1 MEFRT
6 RTREWAG
13 IFHGLKGASMRKVA
27 IAAAIAAGCFLEA
40 SAGAQSVQTGPE
52 VIQAVQHDVSPPL
65 RDLVPGQ
72 ELAGEIKREMPLR
85 LFHPAGQAQSQSDPV
100 LQSTVGMSSAITPGT
115 SFAGVGQ
122 GDYGFTD
129 MYAPPD
135 TNGSVG
141 ATQYVQ
147 WVNVSFAVFDKTT
160 HDLLYGPALANTLW
174 SGFGGG
180 CEKNNDGDP
189 VVLWD
194 KAAQRWVMTQF
205 SVSTKPYLQCVAV
218 SKTGDATGEW
228 YRYSF
233 AMPYFNDY
241 PKLGVWPDGY
251 YMTFNMFSGT
261 SFVGGRAC
269 ALDRNSMLSG
279 ATATAQC
286 FQLSSSYGGLLPSDL
301 DGKTLPP
308 VGEPNFF
315 LAFGN
320 NVLQLWKFHVDWTT
334 PANSTFTGPTNVPVA
349 AFSMACN
356 GGTCIPQ
363 LGSTQKLD
371 SLGDRLMF
379 RLAYRNFGD
388 HESLVV
394 NHSVTAGTSVGVR
407 WYELRSPNATPAIY
421 QQSTYAPDSNYRWM
435 GSVAMDGSGNIA
447 LGYSESSSGI
457 YPKVAY
463 TGRLA
468 SDPLGALQAETVV
481 QMGGGSQ
488 QRTLNRWGDYSSMSI
503 DPVDDCTFWYTNEY
517 LKTSGT
523 FNWSTIIGT
532 FTIAGCPSTSRPDFS
547 ISAAQTAVSVNQGQ
561 GGTST
566 ISVAGVNGFSGPV
579 TLSVAGCP
587 AAATCVFSENPVN
600 VGSSSVL
607 TIATT
612 SSTAAGTYPVM
623 VTGTSGTLSHST
635 TVSVTVV
642 APAASFTLGANPT
655 SLTLSRGTSGTTT
668 ISVIGSAGF
677 SGSVSFGVSGLARG
691 TIASFSPKTVTGS
704 GSTTLTFKVNKNA
717 ATGTFP
723 LTVTGTSGSL
733 LGSTMVS
740 LTIQ

>member
-1 MEFRT
+1 
-6 RTREWAG
+6 
-13 IFHGLKGASMRKVA
+13 MRKCA
-27 IAAAIAAGCFLEA
+27 ILTAIAAGCLLGVP
-40 SAGAQSVQTGPE
+40 AGAQVVQSGPE
-52 VIQAVQHDVSPPL
+52 VIPAVQHDVSPPL
-65 RDLVPGQ
+65 RDLAPGQ
-72 ELAGEIKREMPLR
+72 EVAGEIKREMPLR
-85 LFHPAGQAQSQSDPV
+85 LFHPAGQAQSQRDPV
-100 LQSTVGMSSAITPGT
+100 LQSAVSGSSAITPGT

-135 TNGSVG
+135 TNGSAG

-147 WVNVSFAVFDKTT
+147 WVNVSFAVFDKTS
-160 HDLLYGPALANTLW
+160 HELLYGPALANTLW

-218 SKTGDATGEW
+218 STTADATGEW
-228 YRYSF
+228 YRYAF
-233 AMPYFNDY
+233 QMPYFNDY

-251 YMTFNMFSGT
+251 YMTFNMFSGN

-269 ALDRNSMLSG
+269 ALDRNSMLTG
-279 ATATAQC
+279 AAATAQC
-286 FQLSSSYGGLLPSDL
+286 FQLSTSYGGLLPSDV
-301 DGKTLPP
+301 DGKVAPP
-308 VGEPNFF
+308 AGSPNYF

-320 NVLQLWKFHVDWTT
+320 NVLQLWKFHVDWANS
-334 PANSTFTGPTNVPVA
+334 ANSTFTGPTNIGVA

-388 HESLVV
+388 HETLVV

-407 WYELRSPNATPAIY
+407 WYELRSPNGTPVVY
-421 QQSTYAPDSNYRWM
+421 QQGTYAPDSNYRWM
-435 GSVAMDGSGNIA
+435 GSIAMDGAGNIG
-447 LGYSESSSGI
+447 LGYSVSGTGI
-457 YPKVAY
+457 YPQVAY
-463 TGRLA
+463 TGRVPND
-468 SDPLGALQAETVV
+468 SLGTMEAETVV
-481 QMGGGSQ
+481 QIGGGSQ
-488 QRTLNRWGDYSSMSI
+488 QRTLNRWGDYSAMSV

-517 LKTSGT
+517 LKQSGT

-532 FTIAGCPSTSRPDFS
+532 FTMPGCQSAPAGDFS
-547 ISAAQTAVSVNQGQ
+547 ISANPTAVSVNAG
-561 GGTST
+561 GSGTST
-566 ISVAGVNGFSGPV
+566 ISVAAVNGFSGPV
-579 TLSVAGCP
+579 TLSATGCP
-587 AAATCVFSENPVN
+587 TGATCSFSANPVN
-600 VGSSSVL
+600 AGSSSVL
-607 TIATT
+607 TIATMN
-612 SSTAAGTYPVM
+612 STPGGTYTVT

-642 APAASFTLGANPT
+642 AQAASFTLGATPAT
-655 SLTLSRGTSGTTT
+655 LTVNRGTSGTTT
-668 ISVIGSAGF
+668 ISVAGSTGF
-677 SGSVSFGVSGLARG
+677 TGSVSFSVSGLGRG
-691 TIASFSPKTVTGS
+691 TVASFSPKTVTGS
-704 GSTTLTFKVNKNA
+704 GTTTLTFKVNKNA
-717 ATGTFP
+717 ATGAFN
-723 LTVTGTSGSL
+723 VTITGASGSL
-733 LGSTMVS
+733 TNSTQVS